1 MNSRY
6 MKNYPAIRNLL
17 ISIFSVDVGFEES
30 DEIAALERVLCDPAQ
45 RADIKEELRQLFQD
59 DSTSWIELLEN
70 DDYVVYPADS
80 EDDAKEYVIE
90 HLWNVVFPGEKAP

>member
-1 MNSRY
+1 

-17 ISIFSVDVGFEES
+17 ISIFSVDVGLEEC

-80 EDDAKEYVIE
+80 DADAKEYVIE
-90 HLWNVVFPGEKAP
+90 HPWNIVFPGATAP